1 VKSVVVLHHHPPR
14 DPTPAKASQLGDR
27 KEAAMVEAWLA
38 DFERRSGKSA
48 LFVGAHV
55 GTFHADRVDGVPYLI
70 NGNSGKGPSSAP
82 HLGGFTGW
90 THFGVD
96 ARGEVVAETRA
107 HVDSLAL
114 TVPATAPRGTP
125 VDAAAVLTQSGRQVP
140 VAPPVSADWTASPS
154 VHIGPAWGVRPWHAA
169 WFDPSTGKL
178 VALRSSG
185 SIVLAVTVNGVTARA
200 TVTLAQAERAAA

>member
-1 VKSVVVLHHHPPR
+1 MKSVVVLHHHPPR

-27 KEAAMVEAWLA
+27 KEAAMLEEWLA

-55 GTFHADRVDGVPYLI
+55 GTFHADRVDGVPYVI

-96 ARGEVVAETRA
+96 GRGEVVAETQA
-107 HVDSLAL
+107 HVDSLA
-114 TVPATAPRGTP
+114 VSAPATAPRGTP
-125 VDAAAVLTQSGRQVP
+125 IDVAAVVTQGGRQVP

-154 VHIGPAWGVRPWHAA
+154 VHIGSALGLRPWHAA

-185 SIVLAVTVNGVTARA
+185 SVVLSVTVNGVTAHA
-200 TVTLAQAERAAA
+200 TVTLAAPRKAAA